1 MPCDETRSASR
12 ADGAASARSPLMG
25 YQVVVEKVVIQ
36 EKLVEVPVEKIVE
49 KVKIVE
55 VDVCL
60 LVALSAHMA
69 WIGICRPMHA
79 SLSRH

>member
-1 MPCDETRSASR
+1 V
-12 ADGAASARSPLMG
+12 

-55 VDVCL
+55 VHACK
-60 LVALSAHMA
+60 LVALADHIV
-69 WIGICRPMHA
+69 WIGIRCLVHA
-79 SLSRH
+79 SLSKH